1 MFEPYDNN
9 MTHVGII
16 IQDHYCNGFGNTK
29 EDLSGSIIEAE
40 GSDWI
45 VLRTSKDN
53 PIFIDFSKH
62 LNKKASLIVSWSMAK
77 QKTA

>member
-1 MFEPYDNN
+1 

-16 IQDHYCNGFGNTK
+16 IQDHYCNGFRNTK

-40 GSDWI
+40 GRDWI
-45 VLRTSKDN
+45 VLRTSEGN
-53 PIFIDFSKH
+53 PIVIDFSKH
-62 LNKKASLIVSWSMAK
+62 LIKKEDLIASWSIAK